1 MHEKGDDV
9 GIICY
14 ITIQGMRSSVH
25 IQCSSP
31 SSKACLQ
38 NAESTVEEGSHEQGV
53 KAGQDFIARLGK
65 VQFQPGTEVRRF
77 LEVPEGATWGE
88 MTLKA
93 GNHAT
98 PRYALSPPGIKAL
111 SICLHRNSFCCSLV
125 TQYTV
130 LCLEPTSRGVSTNQT
145 QSCIDFGSN
154 QTQSCTMFA
163 ETRRN
168 IACCLQKVRS
178 ILAWS
183 LLEPNAGLHGVCRHS
198 EPSCMMSA
206 GTSCCGQPRSCP
218 IPGTATQKHVHTPV

>member
-130 LCLEPTSRGVSTNQT
+130 LCQSQRHVVS
-145 QSCIDFGSN
+145 
-154 QTQSCTMFA
+154 A
-163 ETRRN
+163 LTRLNLALMLAATRPSL
-168 IACCLQKVRS
+168 AQCLLKPDATLHVVCRKS
-178 ILAWS
+178 DLS
-183 LLEPNAGLHGVCRHS
+183 LHGLCWNQMQA
-198 EPSCMMSA
+198 CMVSA
-206 GTSCCGQPRSCP
+206 DIQSQV
-218 IPGTATQKHVHTPV
+218 A